1 MNIEKLI
8 KYSPNNIY
16 ARDYYKAYNE
26 FVRARNK
33 LKKYEHNTD
42 DRTSKIYRDLKNKF
56 VFWNKKVPE
65 KSVIAGKE
73 EKKILAKQEENRL
86 QERGYTTS
94 PFYKNNHLDF
104 LA

>member
-1 MNIEKLI
+1 MNTEKLI

-16 ARDYYKAYNE
+16 AKDYYNAYNK

-33 LKKYEHNTD
+33 LIKYEQNTN
-42 DRTSKIYRDLKNKF
+42 DRSSKIYRDLKNNF
-56 VFWNKKVPE
+56 VFWNAKVPE

-94 PFYKNNHLDF
+94 PFYRNDHLDF